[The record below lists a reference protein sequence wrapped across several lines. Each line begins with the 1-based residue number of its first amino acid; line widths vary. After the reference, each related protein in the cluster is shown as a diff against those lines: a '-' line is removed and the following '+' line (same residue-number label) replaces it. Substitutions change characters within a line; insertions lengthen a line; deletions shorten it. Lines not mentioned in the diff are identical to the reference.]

1 VFAVV
6 VYLALRE
13 VRLQRPDGALRMFV
27 LSMVGLAL
35 GLSIGV
41 DLVVLDGDIQRMNT
55 VFKFYLHVWILLALA
70 SSYGAWHL
78 IFVAWS
84 AAKRPVPRVVAT
96 AGSVAI
102 AGFVLAALVYPI
114 GATPVRLDDRF
125 RDLPKTL
132 DGMAYMRDLTYD
144 DQQGKISFEA
154 DYQGIQWLRQNVSG
168 TPAIVEAHVPIYRW
182 GSRFAIYTGLP
193 DVLGWDWHQTQQ
205 RGGGPVQQRA
215 ADVDAFYTSPDVQS
229 AVKFLHAYNVSYVIL
244 GQVERLYY
252 PPQGIDKFNSNLNG
266 ALEPV
271 YNNQGLTIYKVRP

>member
-1 VFAVV
+1 MPVFAVV

-13 VRLQRPDGALRMFV
+13 VRLRRPDGALRLFV

-84 AAKRPVPRVVAT
+84 AARRPVPRVVAT
-96 AGSVAI
+96 VGSVAL

-144 DQQGKISFEA
+144 DQQGKISVED
-154 DYQGIQWLRQNVSG
+154 DYQGIQWLRENVEG
-168 TPAIVEAHVPIYRW
+168 YAHDRG
-182 GSRFAIYTGLP
+182 GSRADLP
-193 DVLGWDWHQTQQ
+193 
-205 RGGGPVQQRA
+205 
-215 ADVDAFYTSPDVQS
+215 
-229 AVKFLHAYNVSYVIL
+229 L
-244 GQVERLYY
+244 GQ
-252 PPQGIDKFNSNLNG
+252 
-266 ALEPV
+266 PV
-271 YNNQGLTIYKVRP
+271 LDLHGLA